1 MHAKYAVFDRRVSIV
16 GSYNMDP
23 RSRTLNSESAIVFE
37 NKNLSRQLAD
47 MYYENDLDFSKQ
59 ITIEDTVMFTD
70 SADAVYQLEK
80 DFGIFIEDDL

>member
-1 MHAKYAVFDRRVSIV
+1 
-16 GSYNMDP
+16 
-23 RSRTLNSESAIVFE
+23 
-37 NKNLSRQLAD
+37 

>member
-1 MHAKYAVFDRRVSIV
+1 
-16 GSYNMDP
+16 
-23 RSRTLNSESAIVFE
+23 
-37 NKNLSRQLAD
+37 

-59 ITIEDTVMFTD
+59 ITLEDTVAFTD